1 MSEFSD
7 CYYLLDATSEQVI
20 ALIKKVRRYGV
31 VLPSTNRYVPFLLDG
46 ACDAGKLAN
55 SVIENNPGTLLH
67 YSYAEDYGLW
77 LTVYD
82 LINKAF
88 SVEIQRRGSSEND
101 LDTILIKAEQLH
113 LVSRDRIPQ
122 LQSILEE
129 TAIEEITDLN
139 SIRTRLSEILE
150 ITFYEWLGCADLSM
164 QSQKKLSERFPEAVF
179 VLKSLR
185 GKADKAVEPTPNE
198 WCPKP
203 GLPAFMYLPVP
214 SGVIDEVMLERHV
227 EHWLETQDWDQDRNA
242 GFWVYTAYCRALPN
256 RMRYL
261 ANRVMNIYQA
271 FGDEL
276 YEVKLRQTIAG
287 ILAVTDPTFDWEPYL
302 NKVAGEQRL

>member
-1 MSEFSD
+1 
-7 CYYLLDATSEQVI
+7 
-20 ALIKKVRRYGV
+20 
-31 VLPSTNRYVPFLLDG
+31 
-46 ACDAGKLAN
+46 
-55 SVIENNPGTLLH
+55 
-67 YSYAEDYGLW
+67 
-77 LTVYD
+77 
-82 LINKAF
+82 
-88 SVEIQRRGSSEND
+88 
-101 LDTILIKAEQLH
+101 
-113 LVSRDRIPQ
+113 
-122 LQSILEE
+122 
-129 TAIEEITDLN
+129 
-139 SIRTRLSEILE
+139 
-150 ITFYEWLGCADLSM
+150 
-164 QSQKKLSERFPEAVF
+164 
-179 VLKSLR
+179 
-185 GKADKAVEPTPNE
+185 
-198 WCPKP
+198 
-203 GLPAFMYLPVP
+203 MYLPVP